1 MSSTW
6 TVRTTCLLLGLA
18 IATVGA
24 AQQPPAKPAPPQ
36 QAPALELQ
44 VLLDRA
50 GFSPG
55 EIDGQMGRNT
65 KAAVEAFRQARTLPD
80 AAIGASTIR
89 EALGEAELEIL
100 TSYAITGADLG
111 GPFISPIPADLVE
124 QSKLPFLAY
133 TSPLEALAERFH
145 SAPALLTSLNP
156 GVAIEA
162 GQTLRVPNVP
172 VMRAATEEKPVAEV
186 KAAKVVVS
194 RSASTAQ
201 AFDQGGTI
209 IFHAPVTSGSTRDPL
224 PLGEWTVTAV
234 TKNPTFHY
242 NPELFWD
249 ADPTHSKA
257 KLPAGPNNPV
267 GLVWIDISREHYGLH
282 GTPEPGKV
290 GHTTSHGCVRLTNW
304 DALRLAAVVTKG
316 TPVVFER

>member
-1 MSSTW
+1 MNSTC
-6 TVRTTCLLLGLA
+6 TFRPAGLLLSLA
-18 IATVGA
+18 LASVGA
-24 AQQPPAKPAPPQ
+24 AQEPPARPAQPQ
-36 QAPALELQ
+36 PAPALELQ

-50 GFSPG
+50 GLSPG

-65 KAAVEAFRQARTLPD
+65 RAAVEAFREARSLQVSGV
-80 AAIGASTIR
+80 GASVIR
-89 EALGEAELEIL
+89 EAIGEPEFEIL
-100 TSYAITGADLG
+100 TSYAITEADLA

-145 SAPALLTSLNP
+145 IAPALLTSLNP

-162 GQTLRVPNVP
+162 GQTLRVPNVA
-172 VMRAATEEKPVAEV
+172 VTGTVQEL

-201 AFDQGGTI
+201 AFDQTGKI

>member
-1 MSSTW
+1 MNATCTARS
-6 TVRTTCLLLGLA
+6 TCLFLGLA
-18 IATVGA
+18 VATLGA
-24 AQQPPAKPAPPQ
+24 AQQPPAKPARPLKTPG
-36 QAPALELQ
+36 LELQ

-65 KAAVEAFRQARTLPD
+65 RAAVEAFRQARSLPG
-80 AAIGASTIR
+80 AAIGASAVR
-89 EALGEAELEIL
+89 EALGETELEIL
-100 TSYAITGADLG
+100 TAYAITEADLA
-111 GPFISPIPADLVE
+111 GPFISPIPPDLVE

-133 TSPLEALAERFH
+133 TSPLEAIAEKFH
-145 SAPALLTSLNP
+145 IAPALLTSLNP
-156 GVAIEA
+156 GVPIDA
-162 GQTLRVPNVP
+162 GQTLRVPNVAVTGP
-172 VMRAATEEKPVAEV
+172 AAATAEV

-201 AFDQGGTI
+201 AFDEAGKL

-224 PLGEWTVTAV
+224 PVGNWTVTAV
-234 TKNPTFHY
+234 TENPTFHY

-257 KLPAGPNNPV
+257 KLPPGPNNPV

-290 GHTTSHGCVRLTNW
+290 GHTSSHGCVRLTNW
-304 DALRLAAVVTKG
+304 DALRLAGMVAKG
-316 TPVVFER
+316 TPVTFER